1 MEEVHDLHVWALNMG
16 NNALS
21 VHLKSRTPMVSLKKA
36 TRLMNTKYKILHT
49 TIQVEHVNSDIKFEC
64 ETHH

>member
-1 MEEVHDLHVWALNMG
+1 MG

-21 VHLKSRTPMVSLKKA
+21 CHIKSRTPMISLKKA

-49 TIQVEHVNSDIKFEC
+49 TIQVEHVNTTDIRFEC
-64 ETHH
+64 VTHH